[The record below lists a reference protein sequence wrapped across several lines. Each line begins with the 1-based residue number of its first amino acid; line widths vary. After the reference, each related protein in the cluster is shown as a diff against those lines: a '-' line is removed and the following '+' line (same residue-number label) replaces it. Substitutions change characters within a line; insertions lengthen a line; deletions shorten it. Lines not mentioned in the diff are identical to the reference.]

1 MCIRDRSLVIYF
13 SEEKSSGRCKK
24 SRHASVFCFQHKRK
38 IRRFSLT
45 CPHFDQCTGKN
56 SCHMIHESRSIIS
69 NAHFISCPH
78 YLDTVNPSYC
88 CLLYTSRSS
97 VCSGHPSVENGHSAD
112 ENQVSSVSSS
122 CVMCVHPHFGHTDG
136 FSLATTISPHSSQ

>member
-1 MCIRDRSLVIYF
+1 MQEIPPC
-13 SEEKSSGRCKK
+13 
-24 SRHASVFCFQHKRK
+24 
-38 IRRFSLT
+38 FSLT

-88 CLLYTSRSS
+88 ISRLTVICKACKILRSDQIIRRITHCLNIQLDRIMVTILPGKYIRFFPAVYIIFILLSLGTL
-97 VCSGHPSVENGHSAD
+97 SGVESIAHQFHPD
-112 ENQVSSVSSS
+112 DTYIFRQ
-122 CVMCVHPHFGHTDG
+122 
-136 FSLATTISPHSSQ
+136 